1 VAEEVP
7 VKVKTRWRDSLR
19 VYFLAGLLVF
29 LPVAITLWF
38 IGWVIAL
45 LDSVLDVLPDALHPN
60 AYLPFAIPKLGA
72 VVTLFLILFLGI
84 LTRGVATRRFL
95 AAWEN
100 IFVKIPVFRGIYSAV
115 QKLVQS
121 FLGQSNSQRQ
131 VVMIEYPRTGV
142 FTIGF
147 AMGRIRLIDVA
158 LTPYVNA
165 IYATPRIALIPI
177 LVLWL
182 GIDFN
187 LRITIVA
194 LGAVFPIIVNTY
206 AGAKHVDPDLLEQAV
221 VELLRNAAL
230 HTAGGGPGW
239 ISLTVTTMQ
248 PTTAGACALCSL

>member
-1 VAEEVP
+1 MAEDSP

-95 AAWEN
+95 AAWEG

-115 QKLVQS
+115 QKLVQT
-121 FLGQSNSQRQ
+121 FLGQSQTNRQ
-131 VVMIEYPRTGV
+131 VVMLEYPRKGV
-142 FTIGF
+142 YTVGF
-147 AMGRIRLIDVA
+147 AMGRAWHELERKQDARL
-158 LTPYVNA
+158 VN
-165 IYATPRIALIPI
+165 
-177 LVLWL
+177 
-182 GIDFN
+182 
-187 LRITIVA
+187 
-194 LGAVFPIIVNTY
+194 VFV
-206 AGAKHVDPDLLEQAV
+206 
-221 VELLRNAAL
+221 
-230 HTAGGGPGW
+230 
-239 ISLTVTTMQ
+239 
-248 PTTAGACALCSL
+248 PTTPNPTSGFFLLVPENELSPLNMTMEEALKLITSSGLITPDDRNKNNGK